1 MITTRESI
9 NYQYSLVFGYQSPND
24 KNISVGDIISPGVL
38 TGNLVKELSVDVV
51 NFFTQYNAML
61 RDYSG
66 SELFFVEFELKDISF
81 RKNLTMIYPKS
92 MILVPGNYKECES
105 LMLALKPERG
115 YLNIHKSNKAINKIS
130 RLFFEVEDFANRP
143 ELNQKEKEK
152 LFNKFASR
160 FSKKLYGGLIES
172 KWNKKLIGI
181 SESLPTE
188 KEFLKQYGKL
198 KSKIDVSWYKK
209 PLEISLSDIKY
220 GKLKDPYE
228 GKTGFEHIKF
238 NIATPT
244 AGFITAKT
252 LKLGS
257 NLLNLANIGTIDKFQ
272 EQLVK
277 FIIKKIKKEDLSTI
291 NEEKSE
297 KWLISRIENYLNHF
311 EEKMKEYF
319 DYFEEYLISGIK
331 GNIDYVLE
339 EFKKFILKKQSSS
352 KNDFS
357 ELHKITVQ
365 FIKQIILKKE
375 DVIANDLRSAY
386 NYFSELFTQ
395 NIQIIIKTLPKFLI
409 IRHLK
414 NKTKL
419 LIENLRIAFEKE
431 EDPAKRVGNKFIDTF
446 YEFILKKMK
455 DFPPIY
461 SNNLNIN
468 EEQLSLEF
476 FILVKEKLDKFFE
489 KIQIEGSDILS
500 FAEFEIKN
508 DEKIIKNYSSKFK
521 KFTEEIHF
529 LLSYILRYSTINRFI
544 KEKNDKDISDPIS
557 FSSKFH
563 RFLEKRLAG
572 INLICKSYILE
583 WINEYSELFSKR
595 TEDKKWTLNDIYND
609 FITYLQEKES
619 LAHDPEKFF
628 TILDTNLAK
637 EAEESEKISLLKF
650 LDKYLYYKDVAG
662 QFPEYLRKKFN
673 KEIQNL
679 IHSSEKS
686 KPLAY
691 LTKNGEKNF
700 FNYIRETELKYYS
713 KLIPIPKTLIL
724 KHLLTHEEKE
734 QFKGDLFQVFEFNL
748 MGEDKFI
755 INLKDNFKEIFREW
769 IKAL

>member
-9 NYQYSLVFGYQSPND
+9 NYQYSLVFGYQSPHG
-24 KNISVGDIISPGVL
+24 KKISVGDIISPGLL
-38 TGNLVKELSVDVV
+38 TEDLVKELSIDVIK
-51 NFFTQYNAML
+51 FFTQYNAML
-61 RDYSG
+61 RDYAG
-66 SELFFVEFELKDISF
+66 SELFFVEFDLKDISF
-81 RKNLTMIYPKS
+81 RKNLTKIYPKS

-115 YLNIHKSNKAINKIS
+115 YLNIHKSNKAINEIS
-130 RLFFEVEDFANRP
+130 NLFFEVEEFANRP
-143 ELNQKEKEK
+143 ELDEKEKEQ

-188 KEFLKQYGKL
+188 KEFLNQYGKL
-198 KSKIDVSWYKK
+198 KSKIDISWHKK
-209 PLEISLSDIKY
+209 PLEISLSDVKFA
-220 GKLKDPYE
+220 KFKDPFE
-228 GKTGFEHIKF
+228 GKTALDHIKF

-244 AGFITAKT
+244 AGFITEKT
-252 LKLGS
+252 LKLGI

-272 EQLVK
+272 ERLVK
-277 FIIKKIKKEDLSTI
+277 FIINKIKKEDLSAI

-297 KWLISRIENYLNHF
+297 NWLISRIENYLNNF
-311 EEKMKEYF
+311 KEIMKEYF
-319 DYFEEYLISGIK
+319 DYFEEYLISGVK

-339 EFKKFILKKQSSS
+339 EFKKFILEKQSSS
-352 KNDFS
+352 KNNFS
-357 ELHKITVQ
+357 EFHEITDQ

-375 DVIANDLRSAY
+375 NVIANDLRSAY

-395 NIQIIIKTLPKFLI
+395 NIRIIINTLPNFLI

-431 EDPAKRVGNKFIDTF
+431 EDPAKRLGNKFIDKL
-446 YEFILKKMK
+446 YEFILKNMK

-461 SNNLNIN
+461 SSNLNID
-468 EEQLSLEF
+468 EAKLSLEF
-476 FILVKEKLDKFFE
+476 FTLIKEKLDKFFE
-489 KIQIEGSDILS
+489 KIQIEGKDIIS

-508 DEKIIKNYSSKFK
+508 DGEIVENYIGKFK
-521 KFTEEIHF
+521 KYTEEVHF
-529 LLSYILRYSTINRFI
+529 LLSYILRYSTINRFL
-544 KEKNDKDISDPIS
+544 KETNDKEISDPIS
-557 FSSKFH
+557 FSSNFH

-572 INLICKSYILE
+572 VNLICKPYILE
-583 WINEYSELFSKR
+583 WIKEYTEIFSKMK
-595 TEDKKWTLNDIYND
+595 EDKKWTLNDIYND

-619 LAHDPEKFF
+619 LAPDPEKFF
-628 TILDTNLAK
+628 TILDANLAK
-637 EAEESEKISLLKF
+637 EAKESEKIPLLKF
-650 LDKYLYYKDVAG
+650 LDKFLYYKDVVE
-662 QFPEYLRKKFN
+662 QFPKYLREKIN
-673 KEIQNL
+673 EEIQNL
-679 IHSSEKS
+679 DHGSEKS

-700 FNYIRETELKYYS
+700 YNYIRDNKLKYFS

-734 QFKGDLFQVFEFNL
+734 QFKGHLFQVFEFNL

-755 INLKDNFKEIFREW
+755 LNLKDNFKEIFREW
-769 IKAL
+769 IKEL